1 MSTKKPLAPP
11 LPIPRE
17 CDSESER
24 IREVL
29 AEYVFRQLSQA
40 DDYDRLYKKI
50 IATTKV
56 RATKRSGRSAIAG
69 DYAARKYIYRT
80 KLLEQVIRDQ
90 LSVEEQDYVS
100 EISRLAASGSLVSG
114 IQVHTVHQL
123 PSMSREQV
131 ISLSDRMY
139 SRTLEE
145 MQGEMYDDAE

>member
-1 MSTKKPLAPP
+1 MSIKKSLAPP
-11 LPIPRE
+11 LFINLRTDE
-17 CDSESER
+17 ER
-24 IREVL
+24 IRALL
-29 AEYVFRQLSQA
+29 AEYTSRQLSPA
-40 DDYDRLYKKI
+40 DEYDRLYKKI

-69 DYAARKYIYRT
+69 EYTARKYIYRT

-90 LSVEEQDYVS
+90 LSVEEQDYAS
-100 EISRLAASGSLVSG
+100 EIARLAASGSLVSG

-139 SRTLEE
+139 SRTLED

>member
-1 MSTKKPLAPP
+1 MSTKKSLAPP
-11 LPIPRE
+11 LFINL
-17 CDSESER
+17 DSEKER
-24 IREVL
+24 IRAVL
-29 AEYVFRQLSQA
+29 AEYASRPLSTA
-40 DDYDRLYKKI
+40 DEYDHLYKKI
-50 IATTKV
+50 IASAKI
-56 RATKRSGRSAIAG
+56 RATKRSGRSAIVG

-80 KLLEQVIRDQ
+80 KLLEQMIRDQ
-90 LSVEEQDYVS
+90 LSVEEQDYAS

>member
-11 LPIPRE
+11 LFIKLRTDE
-17 CDSESER
+17 DR

-29 AEYVFRQLSQA
+29 AEYGSRQLSQA
-40 DDYDRLYKKI
+40 DEYDRLYKKV

-69 DYAARKYIYRT
+69 DYTSRKYIYRT

-90 LSVEEQDYVS
+90 LSIEEQDYVS

-123 PSMSREQV
+123 PSMSRDQV

>member
-11 LPIPRE
+11 LIINLRTDE
-17 CDSESER
+17 EK
-24 IREVL
+24 IRAVL
-29 AEYVFRQLSQA
+29 AEYASRQLSPA
-40 DDYDRLYKKI
+40 DEYDHLYKKI
-50 IATTKV
+50 IASTKV
-56 RATKRSGRSAIAG
+56 RTTKRLGRSAIAG
-69 DYAARKYIYRT
+69 EYAARKYSYRT
-80 KLLEQVIRDQ
+80 KILEQMIRDQ
-90 LSVEEQDYVS
+90 LSVEEQDYAS
-100 EISRLAASGSLVSG
+100 EIARLAASGSLVSG